1 MAMGMK
7 QMPDK
12 KGENKLKE
20 CKLAR
25 EIDKTRFASGE

>member
-1 MAMGMK
+1 MSMSMK
-7 QMPDK
+7 QMPAK

-25 EIDKTRFASGE
+25 EIDLTRFE